1 MNAVRPINGPVGQAP
16 SRRRIRPKRLSSVAA
31 AFLLGLFG
39 LVALKLWILARM
51 LVAYLT

>member
-1 MNAVRPINGPVGQAP
+1 MSAVRPISGPVGEVP
-16 SRRRIRPKRLSSVAA
+16 SHRRIPPKRVSVVAA

-51 LVAYLT
+51 LMAYLS